1 MSPDGSPDD
10 LGEPKSWKSLVNLI
24 KGPIYNDQPPQTP
37 GPIYGN
43 PPSYGG
49 PTTPNAAYSP
59 GDRYSQPFRQ
69 PTSQSMNGPG
79 SNVAIKK
86 MNPPETPSSALDFQ
100 APTERVLLFDFFS
113 NSVQTSARPG
123 RTKTLSSGSMSSSAA
138 DDPVMWRPDSD
149 KYRRTYDFSLY
160 LSKLV

>member
-1 MSPDGSPDD
+1 MLESPVIKVFDEKNVNILKLSFVKIK
-10 LGEPKSWKSLVNLI
+10 LFFIKFRFFWWNLI

-86 MNPPETPSSALDFQ
+86 MNPPETPGSALDFQ
-100 APTERVLLFDFFS
+100 APTERVLLFWILIRPPLVL
-113 NSVQTSARPG
+113 NAKTS
-123 RTKTLSSGSMSSSAA
+123 LSLFM
-138 DDPVMWRPDSD
+138 
-149 KYRRTYDFSLY
+149 
-160 LSKLV
+160 

>member
-1 MSPDGSPDD
+1 MNS
-10 LGEPKSWKSLVNLI
+10 K

-69 PTSQSMNGPG
+69 PQSQSMNGPG

-86 MNPPETPSSALDFQ
+86 MNPPETPGSALDFQ
-100 APTERVLLFDFFS
+100 APTEWVLFSDFILEGGKY
-113 NSVQTSARPG
+113 PIIEIG
-123 RTKTLSSGSMSSSAA
+123 LMSHLMKCS
-138 DDPVMWRPDSD
+138 
-149 KYRRTYDFSLY
+149 TF
-160 LSKLV
+160 

>member
-1 MSPDGSPDD
+1 MNS
-10 LGEPKSWKSLVNLI
+10 N

-69 PTSQSMNGPG
+69 PQSQSMNGPG

-86 MNPPETPSSALDFQ
+86 MNPPETPGSALDFQ
-100 APTERVLLFDFFS
+100 APTEWVLFFFARFHFRGLQKYHRRDKDEPS
-113 NSVQTSARPG
+113 N
-123 RTKTLSSGSMSSSAA
+123 
-138 DDPVMWRPDSD
+138 D
-149 KYRRTYDFSLY
+149 
-160 LSKLV
+160 

>member
-1 MSPDGSPDD
+1 M
-10 LGEPKSWKSLVNLI
+10 NLQ

-86 MNPPETPSSALDFQ
+86 MNPPETPGSALDFQ
-100 APTERVLLFDFFS
+100 APTERVLLSDLF
-113 NSVQTSARPG
+113 RILI
-123 RTKTLSSGSMSSSAA
+123 RTALIPNAQTLSWSM
-138 DDPVMWRPDSD
+138 DM
-149 KYRRTYDFSLY
+149 
-160 LSKLV
+160 

>member
-1 MSPDGSPDD
+1 M
-10 LGEPKSWKSLVNLI
+10 VNLL

-59 GDRYSQPFRQ
+59 GDNRYSQPFRQ
-69 PTSQSMNGPG
+69 PSSQSMNGPG

-86 MNPPETPSSALDFQ
+86 MNPPETPGSALDFQ
-100 APTERVLLFDFFS
+100 APTERVLLFELFLIL
-113 NSVQTSARPG
+113 TRTPCRGPCRPLS
-123 RTKTLSSGSMSSSAA
+123 RTVPSGGGLIKMNISGNKTL
-138 DDPVMWRPDSD
+138 V
-149 KYRRTYDFSLY
+149 LE
-160 LSKLV
+160 LSHSIENH

>member
-1 MSPDGSPDD
+1 MLFAFILNPSKDSCSCKFT
-10 LGEPKSWKSLVNLI
+10 LNSK

-69 PTSQSMNGPG
+69 PQSQSMNGPG

-86 MNPPETPSSALDFQ
+86 MNPPETPGSALDFQ
-100 APTERVLLFDFFS
+100 APTEWVLFFFPDFIL
-113 NSVQTSARPG
+113 G
-123 RTKTLSSGSMSSSAA
+123 G
-138 DDPVMWRPDSD
+138 
-149 KYRRTYDFSLY
+149 
-160 LSKLV
+160 

>member
-1 MSPDGSPDD
+1 M
-10 LGEPKSWKSLVNLI
+10 NLQ

-86 MNPPETPSSALDFQ
+86 MNPPETPGSALDFQ
-100 APTERVLLFDFFS
+100 APTERVLLFRILIS
-113 NSVQTSARPG
+113 SQTPRPPCRG
-123 RTKTLSSGSMSSSAA
+123 PCRPLPRTVPSCGGLIQINI
-138 DDPVMWRPDSD
+138 
-149 KYRRTYDFSLY
+149 F
-160 LSKLV
+160 KL